1 MEIVDSTKFKCM
13 SIKSAISS
21 INKFQFFLI
30 AFFMINACS
39 QSDKK
44 ADKVLSP
51 EELTRIKEQ
60 EAWDSSSDLVK
71 KITNS
76 SEGLIRGVS
85 WSQNLDNLKET
96 VELSEV
102 QPSQGKS
109 FTQYLDDSDLN
120 FVDITYL
127 QGNDRLIHEITLD
140 IFLED
145 KKEVAQLI
153 TDLKDYFNLKFGE
166 SKRSGSK
173 VIWDNYKNTR
183 IDLEDVSTSKDPG
196 IKVIFKKVD

>member
-1 MEIVDSTKFKCM
+1 
-13 SIKSAISS
+13 
-21 INKFQFFLI
+21 
-30 AFFMINACS
+30 MINACS

-145 KKEVAQLI
+145 KKEVSQLI

-166 SKRSGSK
+166 SKQSGSK
-173 VIWDNYKNTR
+173 VIWGNYKNTR

>member
-1 MEIVDSTKFKCM
+1 
-13 SIKSAISS
+13 
-21 INKFQFFLI
+21 
-30 AFFMINACS
+30 MINACS

-60 EAWDSSSDLVK
+60 QAWESSSNLVK
-71 KITNS
+71 NITHS
-76 SEGLIRGVS
+76 SKGLIRGVS
-85 WSQNLDNLKET
+85 WGQSLTNLKET

-127 QGNDRLIHEITLD
+127 QNDKQLIHEITLD

-145 KKEVAQLI
+145 KKEVTQLI

-166 SKRSGSK
+166 SNRSGSK
-173 VIWDNYKNTR
+173 VIWSNYKNTR